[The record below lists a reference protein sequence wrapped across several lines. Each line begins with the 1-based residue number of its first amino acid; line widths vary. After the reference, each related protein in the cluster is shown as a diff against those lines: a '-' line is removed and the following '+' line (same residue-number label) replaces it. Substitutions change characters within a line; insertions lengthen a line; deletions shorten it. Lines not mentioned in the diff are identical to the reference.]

1 MFAHAKLVL
10 MDNASSGIK
19 TANVTLKVLCHNQI
33 IDKHK

>member
-10 MDNASSGIK
+10 MDNASSGTK
-19 TANVTLKVLCHNQI
+19 AANVTLNVSLHNQI